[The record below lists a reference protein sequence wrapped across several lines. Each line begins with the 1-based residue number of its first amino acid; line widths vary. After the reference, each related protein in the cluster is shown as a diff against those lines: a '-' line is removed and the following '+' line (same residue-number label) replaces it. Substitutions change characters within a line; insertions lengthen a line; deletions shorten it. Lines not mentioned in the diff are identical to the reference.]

1 MTMNRRYK
9 KVVLTRE
16 PSVGRPREALIEAG
30 YEVTVG
36 RFDWYSGD
44 DPTSEELI
52 NLIGDA
58 DAALVCPRD
67 KIEARVIETCPNLQ
81 TLVCAVIGV
90 DKMDQEAATRRGVL
104 ICNSPAPENFI
115 GLAEATV
122 GLIVVLMKGLKR
134 NEAEVR
140 AGGWYQVG
148 NRGLIM
154 KGRTL
159 GLVGLGRVA
168 QEAAQ
173 RLSGWG
179 MRLVGYDPY
188 VDAETARKSGIE
200 KLSLEQLL
208 QESDMVSLHVVLTAE
223 TRNLIAMRELQLM
236 KRDAYLVN
244 TARGGV
250 INEADLA
257 QALNQGIIAGAALD
271 VFDNEPL
278 ERESPLFGVDPNQ
291 LIMTPHIIG
300 HCHNVEAPGFEMA
313 VATIRSILDG
323 EVPPTVVNRAAVD
336 RWRAR
341 FRA

>member
-1 MTMNRRYK
+1 MNRRYK

-16 PSVGRPREALIEAG
+16 PSVGRPRETLIEAG
-30 YEVTVG
+30 FDVTVG
-36 RFDWYSGD
+36 PFNWYSGG

-67 KIEARVIETCPNLQ
+67 KIEARVIESCPNLQ

-90 DKMDQEAATRRGVL
+90 DKMDQDAATRQGVL

-148 NRGLIM
+148 NRGLMM
-154 KGRTL
+154 KGRTV
-159 GLVGLGRVA
+159 GLVGMGRVA
-168 QEAAQ
+168 QETAH
-173 RLSGWG
+173 RLGGWG

-188 VDAETARKSGIE
+188 VDAEAARKFGVE
-200 KLSLEQLL
+200 KLSLEELL
-208 QESDMVSLHVVLTAE
+208 KASDVVSLHVVLTAE
-223 TRNLIAMRELQLM
+223 TRNLIATRELRLM
-236 KRDAYLVN
+236 RRDAVLVN

-250 INEADLA
+250 VNEADLA
-257 QALNQGIIAGAALD
+257 QALNEGIIAGAALD
-271 VFDNEPL
+271 VFGNEPL
-278 ERESPLFGVDPNQ
+278 ERDSPLFEVDPRK

-300 HCHNVEAPGFEMA
+300 HCQNVEAPGFEMA

-323 EVPPTVVNRAAVD
+323 EVPQTVINRKAVD

-341 FRA
+341 FHT